1 MFNTSQDNEKL
12 PQTHTPD
19 TPGTR
24 DDLQQ
29 LFLPVIDFKKACK
42 FVKSMIKRFEQVES
56 RLLFQGQ
63 APEEQREQLEQYFL
77 IVSECQKQTAAF
89 ANNQLE
95 QHRLYPAVEAVDY
108 LNRIIGQIYSQTK
121 GLSQTQIQCPLFTD
135 LINAITQ
142 ARQIAIQKCQSLDI
156 EPIVPEQGR
165 DFDPQRHEI
174 KNAVKTN
181 DTKMHRKI
189 CKVLK
194 PGLLYCGRVL
204 RQANVTVYRY
214 SEN

>member
-1 MFNTSQDNEKL
+1 MFNTSQDNEKSL
-12 PQTHTPD
+12 ETQNPDTPD
-19 TPGTR
+19 TK

-29 LFLPVIDFKKACK
+29 IFLPVIDFKKACR
-42 FVKSMIKRFEQVES
+42 FVKSMTKRFEDAQNRVLSLARCSEK
-56 RLLFQGQ
+56 QH
-63 APEEQREQLEQYFL
+63 EQLEQYFL

-95 QHRLYPAVEAVDY
+95 KHRLYPAVEAVDY

-135 LINAITQ
+135 LINSITQ
-142 ARQIAIQKCQSLDI
+142 ARQISIQKCQSLDI

-181 DTKMHRKI
+181 DTKMDRKI